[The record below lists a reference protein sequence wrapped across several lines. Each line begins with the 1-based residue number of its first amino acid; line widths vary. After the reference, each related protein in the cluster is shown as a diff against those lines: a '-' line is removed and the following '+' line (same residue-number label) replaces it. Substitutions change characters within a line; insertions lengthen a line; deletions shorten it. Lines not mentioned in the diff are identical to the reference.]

1 MERFFLNLKMARVW
15 QKDYANHSKATT
27 DAADYIVGFCNSTR
41 QHLKLGNLAPNAFE
55 RKSAIQHPIDVSEI
69 T

>member
-1 MERFFLNLKMARVW
+1 L
-15 QKDYANHSKATT
+15 QKDYANHSEAMT
-27 DAADYIVGFCNSTR
+27 DVADYIVGSYISTR
-41 QHLKLGNLAPNAFE
+41 LHSKLGNLLPNAFE